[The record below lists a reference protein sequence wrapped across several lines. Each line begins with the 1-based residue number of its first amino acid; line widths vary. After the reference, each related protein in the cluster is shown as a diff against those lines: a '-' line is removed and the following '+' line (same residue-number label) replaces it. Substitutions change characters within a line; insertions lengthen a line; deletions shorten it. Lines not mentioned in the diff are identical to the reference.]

1 MQIHIIAIGDRMPA
15 WVEEGYHEY
24 AKRLPRECRLVLH
37 EIPAGRRA
45 KGADLRRLIEQEGQR
60 QLAAIPPDA
69 RIVAL
74 DRNGKHMDTE
84 VLAAELKKRLASG
97 EHLALLIGGPEG
109 LAPECLKQAD
119 ESWALSKLTL
129 AHPVVRVVLAE
140 QLYRAWSIIN
150 NLPYHR

>member
-15 WVEEGYHEY
+15 WVEAGYQEY
-24 AKRLPRECRLVLH
+24 AKRMPRECRLVLH

-69 RIVAL
+69 HIVAL
-74 DRNGKHMDTE
+74 DRSGKQLDTE
-84 VLAAELKKRLASG
+84 ALAVELKKRLASG
-97 EHLALLIGGPEG
+97 EHLALLIGGPG
-109 LAPECLKQAD
+109 GVAPECLKQAD
-119 ESWALSKLTL
+119 ESWALSRLTR

-140 QLYRAWSIIN
+140 QLYRAWSIIK